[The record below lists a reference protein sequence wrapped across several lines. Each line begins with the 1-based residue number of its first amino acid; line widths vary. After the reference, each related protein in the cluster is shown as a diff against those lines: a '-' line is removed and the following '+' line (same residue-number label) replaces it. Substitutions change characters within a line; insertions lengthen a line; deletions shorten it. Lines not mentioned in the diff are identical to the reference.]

1 MLVTTSHNASE
12 WMEHEA
18 QAMAQSIQGRW
29 VPRGR
34 SSLTR
39 LRTKYG
45 EQRLLLL
52 DRDGTWKYYET
63 GDIPLFFHPSTALLR
78 VKKLLRGEKDPL
90 LEASRASNGDIV
102 LDCTAGLGSDAIVFA
117 YAVGMYGHITAIE
130 SEDILYR
137 IVSMGL
143 QAYNSGIPELDEAMR
158 RVQLEKANHLD
169 YLASLSDSSVDIVYF
184 DPMFRHPLEHSASIS
199 PLRTVA
205 NVEAIGERAIQEAR
219 RVARKRIV
227 LKEHTNSPEFDRLGF
242 TYVHRSYS
250 KIAYGVIEC

>member
-1 MLVTTSHNASE
+1 MLVTTSYNASE
-12 WMEHEA
+12 SMELEA
-18 QAMAQSIQGRW
+18 QALAEAVQGRF

-39 LRTKYG
+39 LRTKYS
-45 EQRLLLL
+45 EEHLLLL

-90 LEASRASNGDIV
+90 LEASKVCHGDVV

-117 YAVGMYGHITAIE
+117 YAVGPYGHITAIE

-143 QAYNSGIPELDEAMR
+143 QAYTSNIPELDEAMR
-158 RVQLEKANHLD
+158 RVKLEKANHMD
-169 YLASLSDSSVDIVYF
+169 YLSALPDRSVDLIYF
-184 DPMFRHPLEHSASIS
+184 DPMFRHPIEHSASIS

-205 NVEAIGERAIQEAR
+205 NLEAITQNTIQEAR

-227 LKEHTNSPEFDRLGF
+227 LKEHTHSPEFARLGF
-242 TYVHRSYS
+242 EWVHRSYS